1 MSWKFKKKKKPLS
14 YADQQFVNRLI
25 ADAKAKRKT
34 LHGYAIL
41 KRKESYADVKL
52 SGVFK
57 DIDELKRCANEF
69 VQMLCEISKKH
80 WEVLEIAQN
89 GIEVYD
95 DDKNSII

>member
-1 MSWKFKKKKKPLS
+1 MSQKFKKKKKPLS
-14 YADQQFVNRLI
+14 YADQRFVNKLI

-34 LHGYAIL
+34 LRGYAIL
-41 KRKESYADVKL
+41 KRKGSYADVKL

-57 DIDELKRCANEF
+57 DIDELKHCANEF
-69 VQMLCEISKKH
+69 AQMLYEISKKQ